1 MFRYIIKR
9 ILMMIP
15 VLLGVSFVVY
25 YLMDLAP
32 GDIIAQ
38 MAPQDATPEQ
48 IEMMRE
54 ELGMNGSVFERYF
67 RYLGKLVQGDLGTS
81 LSQKRPVME
90 LFLERFPATVELAF
104 GSILVA
110 ILISVPLGIAAA
122 THHRTWLDG
131 TSMVTAMLGV
141 SMPSFWLGLLLIMLF
156 ALKLGWLPSGGRE
169 GFAALILPALTLGA
183 NQAVDERIALFAGG
197 GAGFIPGGKVGIV
210 HGVHLPLTFAFLN
223 DANGYNVRHDL
234 SLCEVDPRRDG
245 LYIRGRGRRGNGRF
259 GDAGGCRGHR
269 RGGRGGRRGGRRF
282 VLTRNK
288 HILPDQKINARD
300 EERGAQRI

>member
-131 TSMVTAMLGV
+131 TSMVTAMIGV

-183 NQAVDERIALFAGG
+183 NQAGSLTRITRSSMLDV
-197 GAGFIPGGKVGIV
+197 IRQDRVRLYPWRRVRRRNYDRN
-210 HGVHLPLTFAFLN
+210 GVFVA
-223 DANGYNVRHDL
+223 
-234 SLCEVDPRRDG
+234 
-245 LYIRGRGRRGNGRF
+245 GRRPPYRACDQRPRY
-259 GDAGGCRGHR
+259 DACNRLHHHVHHVYDADHSSGGYRVC
-269 RGGRGGRRGGRRF
+269 F
-282 VLTRNK
+282 C
-288 HILPDQKINARD
+288 
-300 EERGAQRI
+300 

>member
-32 GDIIAQ
+32 GAIIAQ

-183 NQAVDERIALFAGG
+183 NQAG
-197 GAGFIPGGKVGIV
+197 
-210 HGVHLPLTFAFLN
+210 
-223 DANGYNVRHDL
+223 
-234 SLCEVDPRRDG
+234 S
-245 LYIRGRGRRGNGRF
+245 
-259 GDAGGCRGHR
+259 
-269 RGGRGGRRGGRRF
+269 
-282 VLTRNK
+282 LTR
-288 HILPDQKINARD
+288 ITRSSLLDVIRIICAPR
-300 EERGAQRI
+300 AQRA